1 MTSDDLG
8 LGGREMKFE
17 LEIRRAV
24 ALAFDAHDPYIP
36 EEPEF
41 ERTQIM
47 FWWME
52 HSQAGQIE

>member
-1 MTSDDLG
+1 
-8 LGGREMKFE
+8 MKFE

-24 ALAFDAHDPYIP
+24 ALAFNAPDPYVP

-52 HSQAGQIE
+52 HSSAEQAE